1 MLNFYYIS
9 MTFKKHNE
17 ELFRFF
23 NNAPL
28 QGTGFL
34 LYLKDGDLGV
44 KFTLLSVQK

>member
-28 QGTGFL
+28 YRAFL
-34 LYLKDGDLGV
+34 LYLNDGDLGV